1 MVAVPASSTGTKRV
15 RRYFKEREA
24 ALAYIITLKQQG
36 FLGAEGQSSSSSKV
50 TLGECAALWIARHQ
64 QARLG
69 YSQIKIVLNRLA
81 DRLGKDPIES
91 VDHRKLDAFFRSL
104 ENFSAV
110 YQHNHFRITRRF
122 FSFCQD
128 FLEVI
133 PRNPMR
139 KLQEPR
145 LEHVDPAILTPEQ
158 MRACLDV
165 ARGDIRLTSYLAL
178 GGFAGLRTEE
188 ILRQSWSD
196 IDWANGEIYVRQP
209 KRVRGWRPRHV
220 EILPSLRR
228 HLEHVAL
235 KEDRIFGARRSLY
248 LLRRALVSE
257 LGWKTWPS
265 NCLRHSFKTYHAA
278 FFQDLPK
285 TQLQMG
291 HAGIGMTNYTYGSPA
306 TRSNAAAWWA
316 L

>member
-1 MVAVPASSTGTKRV
+1 V
-15 RRYFKEREA
+15 
-24 ALAYIITLKQQG
+24 
-36 FLGAEGQSSSSSKV
+36 
-50 TLGECAALWIARHQ
+50 
-64 QARLG
+64 
-69 YSQIKIVLNRLA
+69 
-81 DRLGKDPIES
+81 
-91 VDHRKLDAFFRSL
+91 
-104 ENFSAV
+104 
-110 YQHNHFRITRRF
+110 HNHYRIVRRF

-128 FLEVI
+128 FLEVT

-145 LEHVDPAILTPEQ
+145 LEHQEPEILTPEQ
-158 MRACLDV
+158 MRACLAYCSEVRDH
-165 ARGDIRLTSYLAL
+165 RLTAYLAL

-188 ILRQSWSD
+188 ILRQRWED
-196 IDWANGEIYVRQP
+196 IDWEHGEIYVRQP

-220 EILPSLRR
+220 EILPALRR
-228 HLEHVAL
+228 HLEHLAL
-235 KEDRIFGARRSLY
+235 KEGMILDVRRSLY
-248 LLRRALVSE
+248 LPRRALVND

-278 FFQDLPK
+278 HFQDLPR

-306 TRSNAAAWWA
+306 TRANAAAWWG